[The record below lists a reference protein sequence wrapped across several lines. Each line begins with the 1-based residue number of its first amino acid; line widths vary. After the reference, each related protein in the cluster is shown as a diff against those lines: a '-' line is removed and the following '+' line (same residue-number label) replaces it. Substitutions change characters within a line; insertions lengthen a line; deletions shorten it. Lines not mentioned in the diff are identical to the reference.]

1 MISSNELQVLLFS
14 KDRPWQAKEYLR
26 TFRKYVSADIKPKV
40 IWKASNDAFK
50 KAYEDLWTKGWCEPV
65 SEEEYKGT
73 FKELV
78 SQTIDTAKPYL
89 MFGVDDEIYYRKLEH
104 FEEIKLVLNKCFSYS
119 LRLAPNI
126 TFCQPANHPN
136 KLPKL
141 VRVQGAENTLLF
153 NRTEG
158 WGDWDY
164 PFNLTSNIYKTH
176 DVLTVLSNIQFNNP
190 NELEA
195 EGAKLFMGIGNPH
208 AHLNACVFHTLG
220 SIPTINR
227 VQNQF
232 LNELAGPEH
241 SLEELL
247 QLYWSNAEY
256 DEVWYASQK
265 FDRIHIGD
273 FRLKSPKLSE
283 ILNINEKTEDIIW
296 DISVDTASGEDRTG
310 TTFLTKEEY
319 KEGAD

>member
-26 TFRKYVSADIKPKV
+26 TFRKHVSADIKPKV
-40 IWKASNDAFK
+40 IWKASNEAFK
-50 KAYEDLWTKGWCEPV
+50 KAYEDLWTKGWCEPI
-65 SEEEYKGT
+65 SEEDYKGT

-78 SQTIDTAKPYL
+78 LSTVDTAKPYL

-126 TFCQPANHPN
+126 TFCQPANNPN

-164 PFNLTSNIYKTH
+164 PFNLTSTIYKTQ
-176 DVLTVLSNIQFNNP
+176 DVLTVLSNIEFNNP

-195 EGAKLFMGIGNPH
+195 NGAMLFMGIGNPH
-208 AHLNACVFHTLG
+208 AHMNACVFKTLG

-227 VQNQF
+227 VQNTH
-232 LNELAGPEH
+232 LNPIYAEKTP
-241 SLEELL
+241 EELL
-247 QLYWSNAEY
+247 QLYWVNAEY
-256 DEVWYASQK
+256 DEVWYAQQK

-273 FRLKSPKLSE
+273 FKLKSPNKE
-283 ILNINEKTEDIIW
+283 TKDIVW
-296 DISVDTASGEDRTG
+296 EH
-310 TTFLTKEEY
+310 

>member
-1 MISSNELQVLLFS
+1 MVKPNELQVIIFS
-14 KDRPWQAKEYLR
+14 FNRPWQLKEMLR
-26 TFRKYVSADIKPKV
+26 TFRKYVSDEIRPKV

-50 KAYEDLWTKGWCEPV
+50 KAYEDLFAKGWCEPV
-65 SEEEYKGT
+65 SEEECKGT

-78 SQTIDTAKPYL
+78 LQTIDTAKPYL
-89 MFGVDDEIYYRKLEH
+89 MFGVDDEIYYRQLEH

-126 TFCQPANHPN
+126 TFCQPANNPN

-164 PFNLTSNIYKTH
+164 PFNLTSTLYKTQ
-176 DVLTVLSNIQFNNP
+176 DVLTVLSNIEFNNP

-195 EGAKLFMGIGNPH
+195 NGAMLFMGIGNPH
-208 AHLNACVFHTLG
+208 AHMNACVFKTLG
-220 SIPTINR
+220 SILTINR
-227 VQNQF
+227 AQNQF

-241 SLEELL
+241 TLEELL

-256 DEVWYASQK
+256 DDEWYAQQK

-273 FRLKSPKLSE
+273 FKLKP
-283 ILNINEKTEDIIW
+283 
-296 DISVDTASGEDRTG
+296 A
-310 TTFLTKEEY
+310 
-319 KEGAD
+319 AA